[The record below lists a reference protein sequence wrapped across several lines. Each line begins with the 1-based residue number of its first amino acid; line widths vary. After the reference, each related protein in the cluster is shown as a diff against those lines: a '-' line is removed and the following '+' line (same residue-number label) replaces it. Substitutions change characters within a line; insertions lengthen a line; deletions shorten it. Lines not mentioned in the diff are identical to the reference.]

1 MFQSLGPTELLII
14 LAIVMLL
21 FGVGRVSKIGH
32 ELGSAIS
39 AFKRGVREGDVDENA
54 DAASADAAE

>member
-21 FGVGRVSKIGH
+21 FGVGRVGKIGH

-39 AFKRGVREGDVDENA
+39 AFKKGVREGDVDENS
-54 DAASADAAE
+54 DAAAAEAAE